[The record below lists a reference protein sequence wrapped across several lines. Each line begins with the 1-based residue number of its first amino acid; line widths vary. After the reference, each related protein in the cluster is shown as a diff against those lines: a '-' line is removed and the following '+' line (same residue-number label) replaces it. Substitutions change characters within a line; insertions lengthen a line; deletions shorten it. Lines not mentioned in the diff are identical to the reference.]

1 MKENMGMNAN
11 TYSINYQP
19 KIMNVNCDSIFV
31 EIWWIQSFICNYS
44 NLIQIIRM
52 IFNEYHQWLS

>member
-1 MKENMGMNAN
+1 MRKKIIHNVFICLFLLSMKENMGMNAN

-31 EIWWIQSFICNYS
+31 EI
-44 NLIQIIRM
+44 
-52 IFNEYHQWLS
+52 